1 MSKRRKRENRV
12 EVPAIGEPLENP
24 NFVTPTAITGLTE
37 VPGFQSPAFTTDPF
51 GSWTGRPLDLA
62 EIPVQDADDL

>member
-1 MSKRRKRENRV
+1 MSKNKKRQNHV

-37 VPGFQSPAFTTDPF
+37 VPGFQAPAIVADPL
-51 GSWTGRPLDLA
+51 GSWTGRPLDLS
-62 EIPVQDADDL
+62 EEPVQDADDL